1 MIKELFLGKN
11 EDSNNSYCCN
21 LMHEKIERV
30 NNILHAILNQINDLE
45 LQTWLSIAKY
55 SKFICAWLTH
65 QNKKYVNIFCKF

>member
-1 MIKELFLGKN
+1 MIKELFLGNN

-55 SKFICAWLTH
+55 SKFICMAHTS
-65 QNKKYVNIFCKF
+65 K